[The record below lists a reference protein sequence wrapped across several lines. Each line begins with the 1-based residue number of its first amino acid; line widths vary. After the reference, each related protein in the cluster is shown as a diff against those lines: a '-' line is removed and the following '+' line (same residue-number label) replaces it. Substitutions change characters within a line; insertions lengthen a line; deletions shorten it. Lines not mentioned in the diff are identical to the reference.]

1 MPVAMR
7 ALRFLPALAWT
18 LCIAWFSSDRW
29 AAARTE
35 VEVASWLGLLLP
47 WLSPEAVAM
56 GHWLL
61 RKSAH
66 AVEYALLALLWSR
79 ALEGWRRPLA
89 LAVATALLDEAHQ
102 STSLLREGSAADVL
116 VDAVGAGLA
125 LGVLRG
131 GLAATAALAG
141 TAGLWMAAIG
151 GTAMLVA
158 HALAGVD
165 SRWLW
170 LTTPAAWALLGWG
183 WRRRRATTAPG
194 AAPP

>member
-1 MPVAMR
+1 MR
-7 ALRFLPALAWT
+7 AARFLPALIWT
-18 LCIAWFSSDRW
+18 LCIAWFSTERW

-35 VEVASWLGLLLP
+35 VEVAGWLGLLLP
-47 WLSPEAVAM
+47 WLSPDAVAV

-66 AVEYALLALLWSR
+66 AVEYALLALLWSYG
-79 ALEGWRRPLA
+79 LEGWRRPLA
-89 LAVATALLDEAHQ
+89 LVVATAFLDEAHQ
-102 STSLLREGSAADVL
+102 STTMLREGSAADVL

-141 TAGLWMAAIG
+141 TALLWVAAIG
-151 GTAMLVA
+151 GTAMLAV

-165 SRWLW
+165 SHWLW
-170 LTTPAAWALLGWG
+170 LTTPAAWALLGWD
-183 WRRRRATTAPG
+183 WHRRRATTAPG
-194 AAPP
+194 AARP